1 MKFQNAA
8 RETLRAQQ
16 SEHHCVE
23 FTAEGGEFNW
33 TERGVN
39 RGFEI
44 SIKIMQKFY
53 IFDMD
58 GTLCDSM
65 EFWREETTLVEDFRN
80 MEEVEPC
87 YDRMREHYRNDIALK
102 DGALEFI
109 QNAARNGIKMC
120 IASATRR
127 DVSQPFLEKTG
138 IMEYM
143 EFYIDCYEVRAFKER
158 PDIFLK
164 AAERLGADIS
174 ECVIF
179 EDAEYCVK
187 TAHNAGFYV
196 VGIYDT
202 VADREGEPSKF
213 CDIFAD
219 SWKELLDAEF
229 V

>member
-1 MKFQNAA
+1 MK
-8 RETLRAQQ
+8 
-16 SEHHCVE
+16 
-23 FTAEGGEFNW
+23 
-33 TERGVN
+33 
-39 RGFEI
+39 
-44 SIKIMQKFY
+44 KFY

-58 GTLCDSM
+58 GTLCESM
-65 EFWREETTLVEDFRN
+65 GYWRAETAHITDFRDIKA
-80 MEEVEPC
+80 VEPC
-87 YDRMREHYRNDIALK
+87 YDRMREHYKNDIILK
-102 DGALEFI
+102 EGASEFI
-109 QNAARNGIKMC
+109 KNAAKQGIKMC

-164 AAERLGADIS
+164 AAERLGADIG

-187 TAHNAGFYV
+187 TAKDAGFYV

-202 VADREGEPSKF
+202 VADREGAPKDYCDEFFRSWREVSK
-213 CDIFAD
+213 DLMI
-219 SWKELLDAEF
+219 K
-229 V
+229 